1 MATRADPLAAGA
13 VGGREGQFVLVEWS
27 DPGGLTSRERPIAG
41 LHVHHSDD
49 EAWYV
54 LEGTLGFRV
63 GDDEVKAGPGA
74 AVFVPRGTP
83 HSFWNAGDGQARYVL
98 VMPPRLKALVEA
110 LHAPGAGD
118 FAAIF
123 REHASEL
130 LLDG

>member
-1 MATRADPLAAGA
+1 
-13 VGGREGQFVLVEWS
+13 VGGRDRQFVLVEWS
-27 DPGGLTSRERPIAG
+27 DPGGVTSRERPIAG
-41 LHVHHSDD
+41 LHVHHCDD

-63 GDDEVKAGPGA
+63 GDDEVEAGPGA

-83 HSFWNAGDGQARYVL
+83 HSFWNAGAGPARYVL

-118 FAAIF
+118 FAGIF

-130 LLDG
+130 L

>member
-1 MATRADPLAAGA
+1 M
-13 VGGREGQFVLVEWS
+13 VH
-27 DPGGLTSRERPIAG
+27 PGGVTSRERPIAG
-41 LHVHHSDD
+41 LHVHHADD

-63 GDDEVKAGPGA
+63 GDDEVTAGPGA

-83 HSFWNAGDGQARYVL
+83 ALVLERGCRTCRYVL

-118 FAAIF
+118 FAGIL
-123 REHASEL
+123 REHESEL
-130 LLDG
+130 L